1 MAVVV
6 NKENSI
12 NNVSSAHL
20 AKILRQEVRKWPDG
34 AEIVLVLRR
43 NSAGETETLQ
53 RLNKMSP
60 SEWNAFLASHKDSI
74 VLVDSDAGVLKMV
87 ESDAH
92 AVGLIDVRSIDGTV
106 TVVHVDGKLPMEM
119 GYLPH

>member
-6 NKENSI
+6 NKENPI
-12 NNVSSAHL
+12 DNVTSTHL
-20 AKILRQEVRKWPDG
+20 AKILREEVKKWPDG
-34 AEIVLVLRR
+34 MDVVLVLHR
-43 NSAGETETLQ
+43 NSAGETGTLQ

-74 VLVDSDAGVLKMV
+74 VFVDSDADVLQTV
-87 ESDAH
+87 QGDPR
-92 AVGLIDVRSIDGTV
+92 AVGLIDVRSINSTV
-106 TVVHVDGKLPMEM
+106 TVVHVDGKLPMEI